1 MEPDSLS
8 FLTLINKVQSHSDG
22 VLGGLGGLCFQDT
35 REGMVKFL
43 AKVIRPE
50 SKKNFSKKIH
60 NLIRAWYHLIEIFL
74 SLYWDQASLGSRIPV
89 NENCET
95 SVNQKISSYPAV
107 TLSFGWPMSRN
118 FR

>member
-1 MEPDSLS
+1 MTSMEPDSLG

-22 VLGGLGGLCFQDT
+22 VLAGLRCLCFQDT

-43 AKVIRPE
+43 VKVIRPE

-107 TLSFGWPMSRN
+107 TLSFG
-118 FR
+118 

>member
-8 FLTLINKVQSHSDG
+8 FLTLTNKVQSHSDG

-43 AKVIRPE
+43 VKVIRPE

-60 NLIRAWYHLIEIFL
+60 NFIIRAWYHVIEIFL

-107 TLSFGWPMSRN
+107 TLSFG
-118 FR
+118 

>member
-1 MEPDSLS
+1 MKPDSLS

-43 AKVIRPE
+43 VKVIRPE

-74 SLYWDQASLGSRIPV
+74 SLYWDQASLGSGIPV

-107 TLSFGWPMSRN
+107 TLSFG
-118 FR
+118 

>member
-22 VLGGLGGLCFQDT
+22 VLAGLRCLCFQET

-43 AKVIRPE
+43 VKVIRPE
-50 SKKNFSKKIH
+50 SKKKKIH

-89 NENCET
+89 NENCVT
-95 SVNQKISSYPAV
+95 SVNRKISSYPAV
-107 TLSFGWPMSRN
+107 TLSFG
-118 FR
+118 